1 MNEEFRILQRQYY
14 LTMAAPF
21 VIDMVITAIV
31 VANVANAD
39 ILERNLL
46 TGGVLLLAG
55 LHLYA
60 RRRYAPIAAALTG
73 GVDMKRMER
82 ALTQLPLHSAKWA
95 GTAYLAVMSL
105 RLLPPLLF
113 DGWSPFGEVDGT
125 RTPTWLDASLTIAV
139 SGGFMFVA
147 IYFVASDF
155 LERLCA
161 RIFAASGANL
171 GLFFGRFASKLG
183 VALAFSSVAPMV
195 LIAGDLASYS
205 GERLTDEITVDLSVS
220 VFGLVALLW
229 WATRT
234 LGRPLARLDEGM
246 RLAAEGDLGVRLPVT
261 SNEEIGALTARFNAM
276 VEGLRERERIRETF
290 GKYVS
295 ESVAGELLRDAP
307 DGRLDGRTAE
317 ATLMFT
323 DIAGFTTLSESLP
336 PADVIR
342 LLNDYLPRVVEPIQ
356 RHGGVV
362 NGFIGDGL
370 FASFNMPLAAADHA
384 ARAVAAAREIQS
396 ALADFRTATGEA
408 LVTRIGINTGTVVGG
423 TIGAGDRLSYTLLGD
438 AVNAAARLEALN
450 KLHGTTILLSEATRT
465 AAGGAFE
472 YRPVGEVELRGRAE
486 TMRVFT
492 LAGRPSP

>member
-14 LTMAAPF
+14 LMMAVPF

-31 VANVANAD
+31 LANVADAD

-46 TGGVLLLAG
+46 TGGVLLLGG

-60 RRRYAPIAAALTG
+60 RWRYAPIAAALTG

-95 GTAYLAVMSL
+95 GAAYLVVMAL

-113 DGWSPFGEVDGT
+113 DGRSLLGT
-125 RTPTWLDASLTIAV
+125 YAGSAVPTWLDVILTIAV

-147 IYFVASDF
+147 TYFIASDF

-171 GLFFGRFASKLG
+171 GLFFGRFATKIG
-183 VALAFSSVAPMV
+183 VALVFSSVAPMV
-195 LIAGDLASYS
+195 LVAGDLASYS
-205 GERLTDEITVDLSVS
+205 GERLASEIRVDLSVS

-229 WATRT
+229 WTTRT

-295 ESVAGELLRDAP
+295 ESVAGELLRGAP

-323 DIAGFTTLSESLP
+323 DIAGFTTLSETLAP
-336 PADVIR
+336 GDVIR
-342 LLNDYLPRVVEPIQ
+342 LLNEYLPRVVGPIQ

-370 FASFNMPLAAADHA
+370 FASFNMPLAVTDHA
-384 ARAVAAAREIQS
+384 ARAVAAAREIQA

-423 TIGAGDRLSYTLLGD
+423 TIGAGERLSYTLLGD

-450 KLHGTTILLSEATRT
+450 KQHGTTILLSEATR
-465 AAGGAFE
+465 AATGEAFE
-472 YRPVGEVELRGRAE
+472 FTLVGEANLRGRSGI
-486 TMRVFT
+486 TRVFT
-492 LAGRPSP
+492 LVAP